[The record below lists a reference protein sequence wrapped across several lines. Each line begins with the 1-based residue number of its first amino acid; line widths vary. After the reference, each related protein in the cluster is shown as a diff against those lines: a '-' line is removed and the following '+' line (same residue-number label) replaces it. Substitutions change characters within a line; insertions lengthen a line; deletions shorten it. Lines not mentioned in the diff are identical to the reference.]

1 MGWDEHSKLQY
12 PCPKWDPAFVFSSR
26 EVISKSLESFAW
38 WVSAFGQGPVAMLGN
53 LMIWFLMEALDP
65 AVVVLLPEESDPEVS
80 HMGSPPCLHGWVPG
94 KALDTKA
101 SVSYIGWHCSVSV
114 FNIFA
119 GKVNIVPDAVGKNN
133 WKLCLHILSCTAS
146 YVSSSG
152 WLYPVFSHWNK
163 L

>member
-53 LMIWFLMEALDP
+53 LMIWFLMEALDL

-94 KALDTKA
+94 KALDQSFSELHWLALFCECLQHLCWESEHCPRRCREEQLKA
-101 SVSYIGWHCSVSV
+101 LPAHSFLHCL
-114 FNIFA
+114 
-119 GKVNIVPDAVGKNN
+119 
-133 WKLCLHILSCTAS
+133 LCLFFWMTLSRILS
-146 YVSSSG
+146 
-152 WLYPVFSHWNK
+152 LK
-163 L
+163 